1 MQFADLSSILIN
13 VCSLVPHGIVCFF
26 PSYDY
31 LTDVHKYL
39 ENNNIIA
46 EIQKKKTIFIEPRSR
61 DMVEKILQK
70 YRNSNQQDQMGGLLL
85 SVVGGKLSEG
95 LNFSDN
101 LGRCVI
107 VVGMP
112 YPNKNSPELVEKM
125 KYYNSTIGNN
135 AGGLYYENLC
145 MKAVNQSIGRAVR
158 HINDYASILLLD
170 ERYSRENVMNKL
182 PKWITASLKIPVSYG
197 QGQMFLARFF
207 SKKKQKV

>member
-1 MQFADLSSILIN
+1 
-13 VCSLVPHGIVCFF
+13 
-26 PSYDY
+26 
-31 LTDVHKYL
+31 
-39 ENNNIIA
+39 
-46 EIQKKKTIFIEPRSR
+46 
-61 DMVEKILQK
+61 MVEKILQK
-70 YRNSNQQDQMGGLLL
+70 YRNSNQLDQKGGLLL

-112 YPNKNSPELVEKM
+112 YPNKNSPELIEKM
-125 KYYNSTIGNN
+125 KYYNLNIGNN
-135 AGGLYYENLC
+135 AGDLYYENLC

-170 ERYSRENVMNKL
+170 ERYSKESVISKL
-182 PKWITASLKIPVSYG
+182 PKWITASMKIPVSYG

-207 SKKKQKV
+207 SKKKQLLL